1 MTYCHECG
9 SENPPGAS
17 FCHICGTKLFIDATS
32 EAQDNVVE
40 YNAGRSDGADHGPA
54 SPIAQDQATSAPIVQ
69 ASNTTS
75 SGQNAGIDR
84 GRKGHKMIAIIV
96 ASLLVAVLI
105 VAAALVVGSYAAP
118 TAATPSIVLINGDY
132 LLYNVTVSSSG
143 STTYESEKMIFS
155 NITSSRMNI
164 EYIINSS
171 GNITS
176 RLYTFELIGN
186 EWIVNSTNDSQPSG
200 PVTMTD
206 QGQQSISTVYG
217 QKTVEEYEYN
227 TTSYTEHDWDDQ
239 VTGLQYECFVQYHD
253 AGNTTK
259 TYLLVSTN
267 IGQMI

>member
-9 SENPPGAS
+9 SRTHRERVFAISVGLSYLSMRLARLRIMLWNIMPADQ
-17 FCHICGTKLFIDATS
+17 TW
-32 EAQDNVVE
+32 
-40 YNAGRSDGADHGPA
+40 ADHGPA

-171 GNITS
+171 GNIMS

-200 PVTMTD
+200 PVTMTRS
-206 QGQQSISTVYG
+206 GA
-217 QKTVEEYEYN
+217 
-227 TTSYTEHDWDDQ
+227 TEHFH
-239 VTGLQYECFVQYHD
+239 GLWPKD
-253 AGNTTK
+253 
-259 TYLLVSTN
+259 S
-267 IGQMI
+267 